1 MSLTPVAQLP
11 LDLPTTAQA
20 ARTDLVVSPS
30 NSHAVACVDAWPDWP
45 APIAMLAGP
54 TGSGKSHL
62 ASIWAAASDAV
73 RLATGDAVEPGRAL
87 LLEDI
92 SAGNFANDWLFHTV
106 NTAMQPGG
114 SLLITSRQWPGEW
127 GVVLP
132 DLQSRLRLVHL
143 VELHE
148 PDDELLR
155 GVLFKLFSDRQLMVD
170 ASVVDYCITRMER
183 SLASA
188 LAVVRQLDV
197 LSLARKQAI
206 TKPLA
211 AEALR
216 KIEEWATS

>member
-1 MSLTPVAQLP
+1 MSLSPVDQLP

-20 ARTDLVVSPS
+20 ARADLVVSSS
-30 NSHAVACVDAWPDWP
+30 NSHAAACIDAWPDWATP
-45 APIAMLAGP
+45 VSVLAGP

-62 ASIWAAASDAV
+62 ASIWSSSTHAL
-73 RLATGDAVEPGRAL
+73 RLAPGDRVEPGRAM
-87 LLEDI
+87 LLEDVT
-92 SAGNFANDWLFHTV
+92 AGGFSDEWLFHV
-106 NTAMQPGG
+106 MNTAMQPGG

-127 GVVLP
+127 GVQLP

-148 PDDELLR
+148 PNDELLR
-155 GVLFKLFSDRQLMVD
+155 GVLFKLFADRQLMVD
-170 ASVVDYCITRMER
+170 AGVVDYCITRMER

-216 KIEEWATS
+216 IIEEGANS

>member
-1 MSLTPVAQLP
+1 MSLSPVDQLP

-20 ARTDLVVSPS
+20 ARADLVVASS
-30 NSHAVACVDAWPDWP
+30 NSHAAACVDAWPDWA
-45 APIAMLAGP
+45 APVAVLAGP

-62 ASIWAAASDAV
+62 ASIWSSMSHAV
-73 RLATGDAVEPGRAL
+73 VLSPGDAVLAGRAM
-87 LLEDI
+87 LLEDVT
-92 SAGNFANDWLFHTV
+92 AGGFSDEWLFHAM
-106 NTAMQPGG
+106 NAAMQPGG

-127 GVVLP
+127 GVSLP

-148 PDDELLR
+148 PNDELLR
-155 GVLFKLFSDRQLMVD
+155 GVLFKLFADRQLIVD
-170 ASVVDYCITRMER
+170 AAVIDYCITRMER

-206 TKPLA
+206 TKPLV

-216 KIEEWATS
+216 MTEEGAIA